1 MKKENSKFITILS
14 LIILFCS
21 INLFG
26 QIQTEKLMKQAGN
39 LYKAKKYEQ
48 AEKVYSNLVNSGYE
62 GTSLFYNLANTYFR
76 ENKLGYAIL
85 YYNKALNLSPGDED
99 IQHNLDIANSRT
111 IDKIDT
117 LPKFFLFQ
125 WWESA
130 LSLFNLRGWTYLTY
144 FFFIFLLICIALYFL
159 IKKQKVQRISFY
171 TGIVMLPFLILTG
184 IFTGVKLNR
193 ELNVRNAIVI
203 TNVVTVKLSPDEN
216 SNDAFVIHEG
226 LKVKLEDKVDN
237 WVKIRLHD
245 GKVGWITKNNV
256 GII

>member
-1 MKKENSKFITILS
+1 LKKENSKFIAIIS
-14 LIILFCS
+14 LIILFFS

-26 QIQTEKLMKQAGN
+26 QLNTKKLMEQAGN
-39 LYKAKKYEQ
+39 LYKAKKYEK
-48 AEKVYSNLVNSGYE
+48 AEKVYSKLVNSGYQ
-62 GTSLFYNLANTYFR
+62 GASLFYNLANTFYR

-99 IQHNLDIANSRT
+99 VKYNLDISKSRM

-125 WWESA
+125 WWESILA
-130 LSLFNLRGWTYLTY
+130 LFNLSGWTYLTY
-144 FFFIFLLICIALYFL
+144 LFFILLLICIALYFL
-159 IKKQKVQRISFY
+159 VKKQKIQRTSFY
-171 TGIVMLPFLILTG
+171 TGIVMLFFLILTG
-184 IFTGVKLNR
+184 IFTGIKLNR
-193 ELNVRNAIVI
+193 RLNVRNAIVI
-203 TNVVTVKLSPDEN
+203 TNVVTVKLSPDEK